1 MVWIGIGQSMEE
13 TNTFVRPR
21 ADVDHFR
28 ANGVEV
34 VPPEAANS
42 VSSCPVPVDGVL
54 LALHGGDGPRGRSRV
69 AWPSG

>member
-28 ANGVEV
+28 ANQ
-34 VPPEAANS
+34 
-42 VSSCPVPVDGVL
+42 L
-54 LALHGGDGPRGRSRV
+54 LAGNEV
-69 AWPSG
+69 

>member
-1 MVWIGIGQSMEE
+1 MVRIGIGQSMEE

-42 VSSCPVPVDGVL
+42 VSSRPVPVDGVL